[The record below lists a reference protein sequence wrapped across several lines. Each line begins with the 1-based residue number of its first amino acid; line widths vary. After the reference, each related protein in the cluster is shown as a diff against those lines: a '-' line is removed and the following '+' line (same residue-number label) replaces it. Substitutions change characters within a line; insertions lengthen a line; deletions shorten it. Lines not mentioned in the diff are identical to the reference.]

1 MKALFPR
8 LLSLHTDWERRK
20 GGKHGCKCALFT
32 TLWDLHVLL
41 SALENFWD
49 SPVGL
54 QSGAIKN
61 SQITASSEANTNLAA
76 WLARLH
82 NVPKGGRKGAWCS
95 RYNNYNQWIQVDFR
109 KAMILTGIAIQGR
122 QDYDQW
128 MTAFYVRYSMDGVY
142 FSEIKNWWNAYVK
155 VWIAQSVVIDFT
167 KPPRLH
173 FSNLTETLACL
184 KFLAEASR

>member
-1 MKALFPR
+1 MKVRFPDCWTFR
-8 LLSLHTDWERRK
+8 QIENERR
-20 GGKHGCKCALFT
+20 GETWLQMRTFY
-32 TLWDLHVLL
+32 DLVRL
-41 SALENFWD
+41 ARITFCLENFFD

-95 RYNNYNQWIQVDFR
+95 RYNNHNQWIQVDFR

-122 QDYDQW
+122 QDYSQW

-155 VWIAQSVVIDFT
+155 V
-167 KPPRLH
+167 
-173 FSNLTETLACL
+173 
-184 KFLAEASR
+184 

>member
-1 MKALFPR
+1 MKARFPDCWTFR
-8 LLSLHTDWERRK
+8 QIENERK
-20 GGKHGCKCALFT
+20 GGGEHDCKCALFT

-41 SALENFWD
+41 SVLENFWD

-122 QDYDQW
+122 QDYSQW

-155 VWIAQSVVIDFT
+155 VWIWAESVVIDFT
-167 KPPRLH
+167 KPPRRH
-173 FSNLTETLACL
+173 F
-184 KFLAEASR
+184 

>member
-1 MKALFPR
+1 MRTSYDLVR
-8 LLSLHTDWERRK
+8 LARITFCSRK
-20 GGKHGCKCALFT
+20 
-32 TLWDLHVLL
+32 LL
-41 SALENFWD
+41 GQPSWTAVW
-49 SPVGL
+49 
-54 QSGAIKN
+54 AIKN

-122 QDYDQW
+122 QDYSQW

-155 VWIAQSVVIDFT
+155 V
-167 KPPRLH
+167 
-173 FSNLTETLACL
+173 
-184 KFLAEASR
+184 